1 MAEPL
6 EFVSPVVGARARFH
20 ANATWRQ
27 RGDEFEQLGTRH
39 TGTQK
44 YRLAYGINAMYSKDI
59 LCRIDSDGDY
69 GRDGLPLPT
78 SE

>member
-6 EFVSPVVGARARFH
+6 EFASPVVDARARFH
-20 ANATWRQ
+20 ANETLWQ

-44 YRLAYGINAMYSKDI
+44 YRLACGTNAVHSKDI
-59 LCRIDSDGDY
+59 LARLIPMVTMAIMDFPF
-69 GRDGLPLPT
+69 R
-78 SE
+78 